1 MTRRQPWHRKGRIRG
16 GATFRERLQLELA
29 HLELL
34 PEVLKVLWRVLRR
47 WRIWGQGGQ
56 RVLGQ
61 NEADKGG
68 DAFWAKMRQ
77 YEDKGGGTF
86 WVRVTVRVAVC
97 VFAVCVW
104 VWMNVLM
111 NVRMNQCRCRCG

>member
-1 MTRRQPWHRKGRIRG
+1 MAFG
-16 GATFRERLQLELA
+16 GVTFRERLQLELA

-47 WRIWGQGGQ
+47 ERGEYG
-56 RVLGQ
+56 
-61 NEADKGG
+61 DKGG
-68 DAFWAKMRQ
+68 DA
-77 YEDKGGGTF
+77 F
-86 WVRVTVRVAVC
+86 WVRVTVRVAVR

-111 NVRMNQCRCRCG
+111 NVRMNLC